1 LPYKK
6 NVDEFNKGLSSW
18 FFKNVLNKRC
28 YLFVIKA
35 AHPRQPFIKQ
45 QDPAKALPV
54 GKGT

>member
-1 LPYKK
+1 LPYEK